1 MCFTDGLADLKNKN
15 EEYYDD
21 EKIEKFVKRHGRKNA
36 EKFNEQLLS
45 EIEKFRDHLIDR
57 LPIEENS
64 PVLGSPGAIMAV

>member
-45 EIEKFRDHLIDR
+45 EIEKFREDEEYPDDIAILTCKIHL
-57 LPIEENS
+57 
-64 PVLGSPGAIMAV
+64 